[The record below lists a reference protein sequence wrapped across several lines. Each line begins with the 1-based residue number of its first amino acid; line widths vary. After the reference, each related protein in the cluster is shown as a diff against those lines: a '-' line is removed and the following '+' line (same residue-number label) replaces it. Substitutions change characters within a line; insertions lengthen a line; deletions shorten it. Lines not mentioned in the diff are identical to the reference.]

1 MNTPVSVEAQAL
13 LAAAQNERHT
23 WETVGKAAAAS
34 VDVQWVGY
42 NTIDVIAEELSK
54 ARAQNARLRAA
65 LEPFAEVAKH
75 WRVDYLTWGDLRKA
89 KAALAETPAE
99 SLEVV
104 RAEAATSGARN
115 LAAAFHRAV
124 KAAAPDITYPE
135 PDEPLESA
143 VAYIFAQIRAESK
156 SEARREMA
164 EIVAKLVPELRAYIR
179 DGMAAFDT
187 TVDDAVISALDRFR
201 AEAGRERAVRE
212 LRIVAE
218 RWFRE
223 VAAARRLPGPFNS
236 IGEEFGRELFA
247 RAEEI
252 AKEGK

>member
-1 MNTPVSVEAQAL
+1 MT
-13 LAAAQNERHT
+13 
-23 WETVGKAAAAS
+23 K
-34 VDVQWVGY
+34 
-42 NTIDVIAEELSK
+42 EELEVLT
-54 ARAQNARLRAA
+54 AQNARLRAEMEDLA
-65 LEPFAEVAKH
+65 AHFEAMSRSDQGDAVTWSCAATTIRESLAEIE
-75 WRVDYLTWGDLRKA
+75 
-89 KAALAETPAE
+89 AETPAE
-99 SLEVV
+99 SLDAV

-135 PDEPLESA
+135 SDEPLESA

-201 AEAGRERAVRE
+201 AEAGRERAVQELEALVTKASRYGHLLRLATGPEPALLVRFLRE
-212 LRIVAE
+212 
-218 RWFRE
+218 
-223 VAAARRLPGPFNS
+223 RL
-236 IGEEFGRELFA
+236 
-247 RAEEI
+247 EEI
-252 AKEGK
+252 AKERP